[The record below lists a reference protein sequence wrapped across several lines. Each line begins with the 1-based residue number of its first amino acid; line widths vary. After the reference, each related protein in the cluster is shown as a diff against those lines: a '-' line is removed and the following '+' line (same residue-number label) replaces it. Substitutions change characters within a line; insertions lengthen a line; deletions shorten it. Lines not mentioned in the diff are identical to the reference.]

1 MLRLKSLFAAM
12 GLVAVLAVA
21 AKAGGQ
27 AAQISIDNFA
37 FSPASLVAPVG
48 ATVEWVNNDDIPH
61 KVVADDHTT
70 FSSKALDTGDHY
82 AFTFT
87 RAGVYSYFCS
97 IHPKMV
103 AKIVVK

>member
-1 MLRLKSLFAAM
+1 MSLFAAM
-12 GLVAVLAVA
+12 GLLAVLAVA
-21 AKAGGQ
+21 ARAGGAPLQ
-27 AAQISIDNFA
+27 VTIDNFA
-37 FSPASLVAPVG
+37 FSPATLQVPVG
-48 ATVEWVNNDDIPH
+48 GAVEWVNNDDIPH

-87 RAGVYSYFCS
+87 RAGVYSYFCA

-103 AKIVVK
+103 AKIIVK

>member
-1 MLRLKSLFAAM
+1 MLRLMSLFAAL
-12 GLVAVLAVA
+12 GLVTVLAVA
-21 AKAGGQ
+21 AKSGGQ
-27 AAQISIDNFA
+27 AAQITIDNFA
-37 FSPASLVAPVG
+37 FSPATLEAPIG
-48 ATVEWVNNDDIPH
+48 ATVVWVNNDDIPH

-70 FSSKALDTGDHY
+70 FSSKALDTGDRY

-103 AKIVVK
+103 GKVVVK